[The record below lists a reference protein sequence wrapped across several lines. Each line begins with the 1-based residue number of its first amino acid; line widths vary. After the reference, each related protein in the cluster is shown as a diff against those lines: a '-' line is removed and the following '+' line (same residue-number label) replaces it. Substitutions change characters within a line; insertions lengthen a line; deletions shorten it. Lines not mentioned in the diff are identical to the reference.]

1 MINVVEITINEFK
14 TNIYDRYI
22 NLFPDNEQREW
33 DKIEV
38 TYNKKIE
45 HFYKIVFNNVIIGF
59 FMLERLD
66 DVHPYYLDYFAIYE
80 EYQNKGYGK
89 VALEYLLNNII
100 LNNGL
105 IGEIEKVDDNI
116 LVTVKRLNFYKKL
129 GFEKIESEYLL
140 YNVLYTPIIYLN
152 SKNYNKDEIDKLFFD
167 YYRINVGE
175 KELRINC
182 KIINKQGVDPNE
194 WK

>member
-1 MINVVEITINEFK
+1 MVNVIEITINEFK

-22 NLFPDNEQREW
+22 NLFPANEQREW
-33 DKIEV
+33 NKIEV

-45 HFYKIVFNNVIIGF
+45 HFYKIVLNNEIIGF
-59 FMLERLD
+59 FMLERID

-80 EYQNKGYGK
+80 EYQSKGYGK
-89 VALEYLLNNII
+89 LALKLLLNNII

-105 IGEIEKVDDNI
+105 IAEIEKVDNNN
-116 LVTVKRLNFYKKL
+116 LATVKRLKFYEEL
-129 GFEKIESEYLL
+129 GFKKIESEYLL

-152 SKNYNKDEIDKLFFD
+152 SKKYSNDEVDKLFFD

-175 KELRINC
+175 KELKINC
-182 KIINKQGVDPNE
+182 KTINKQEVNSNE
-194 WK
+194 RK

>member
-66 DVHPYYLDYFAIYE
+66 DVHPYYLDYFGIYE

-89 VALEYLLNNII
+89 LALEYLLENII

-105 IGEIEKVDDNI
+105 IGEIEKVDDNNLI
-116 LVTVKRLNFYKKL
+116 TVKRLKFYEEL
-129 GFEKIESEYLL
+129 GFKKIESEYLL
-140 YNVLYTPIIYLN
+140 YNVFYTPIAYLN
-152 SKNYNKDEIDKLFFD
+152 FENYNKHEMDELFFD
-167 YYRINVGE
+167 YYKINVGE
-175 KELRINC
+175 KELKMNC
-182 KIINKQGVDPNE
+182 IIVSNQDDVCYE
-194 WK
+194 

>member
-1 MINVVEITINEFK
+1 MVNVIEITINEFK

-22 NLFPDNEQREW
+22 NLFPANEQREW
-33 DKIEV
+33 KKIEV

-45 HFYKIVFNNVIIGF
+45 HFYKIVLNNEIIGF
-59 FMLERLD
+59 FMLERID

-80 EYQNKGYGK
+80 EYQSKGYGK
-89 VALEYLLNNII
+89 LALKLLLNNII

-105 IGEIEKVDDNI
+105 IAEIEKVDNNN
-116 LVTVKRLNFYKKL
+116 LATVKRLKFYEEL
-129 GFEKIESEYLL
+129 GFKKIESEYLL

-152 SKNYNKDEIDKLFFD
+152 SKKYSNDEVDKLFFD

-175 KELRINC
+175 KELKINC
-182 KIINKQGVDPNE
+182 KIINKQEVNSNE
-194 WK
+194 